1 MGYLQSQLNLMK
13 TWSVLKGYATN
24 NFFYYFL
31 GLNLH
36 FAQDKRVT
44 KTQCNKENEKFYSFS
59 FNIPVTKMV
68 PWIKYHR

>member
-36 FAQDKRVT
+36 LGQDKRVT
-44 KTQCNKENEKFYSFS
+44 KTQYNKENEKFYSFS
-59 FNIPVTKMV
+59 FNIPVTKMA
-68 PWIKYHR
+68 PWIKYHQ

>member
-1 MGYLQSQLNLMK
+1 MGYLQSQLDLMK

-44 KTQCNKENEKFYSFS
+44 KTQCNNENEKFYSFS

-68 PWIKYHR
+68 PWIKYHQ